1 MEIRHIPGT
10 SNKAADTLSRLNV
23 LDNEDLEEGERLP
36 NNDEEINCEI
46 SGVFGDDDITPVPDE
61 NWYNDY
67 AADAEI
73 MEYCFHAGNLRPE
86 YHRKEW
92 IFMGRR

>member
-36 NNDEEINCEI
+36 NNDEEINREI
-46 SGVFGDDDITPVPDE
+46 SGVLGMMI
-61 NWYNDY
+61 
-67 AADAEI
+67 
-73 MEYCFHAGNLRPE
+73 
-86 YHRKEW
+86 
-92 IFMGRR
+92 

>member
-1 MEIRHIPGT
+1 MDIRHIPGT

-23 LDNEDLEEGERLP
+23 LERV
-36 NNDEEINCEI
+36 NDFLITTRKLI
-46 SGVFGDDDITPVPDE
+46 VKVVVFFGGDDITPVPDE